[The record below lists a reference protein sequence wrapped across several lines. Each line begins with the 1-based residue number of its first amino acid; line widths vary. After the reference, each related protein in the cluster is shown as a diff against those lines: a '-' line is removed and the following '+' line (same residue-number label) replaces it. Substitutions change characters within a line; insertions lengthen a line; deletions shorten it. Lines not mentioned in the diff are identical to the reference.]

1 MEAFVFLFLL
11 WFLKQLYREKKAE
24 FVIPIFMKKPQG
36 NVVEEMSR

>member
-1 MEAFVFLFLL
+1 MEAFVFLLLL
-11 WFLKQLYREKKAE
+11 WFLKQLYRKKKE

>member
-1 MEAFVFLFLL
+1 MEAFVFFLLL
-11 WFLKQLYREKKAE
+11 WFLKQLYRKKAE